1 MNNLG
6 SERAASRVP
15 GGRADGEALAVDAL
29 AGSATARS
37 PGSLLRRLRSTDG
50 TEAQRALLQL
60 QRQYGNRH
68 AMRTLELARQGPPE
82 KKEEEV
88 VGRKANVA
96 RQNEQESQDAVA
108 PLVEAAITRK
118 RGGGQPL
125 ERKTRAQMEPAFGAD
140 FGGVRVHGDAEADRL
155 NRVLNA
161 RAFTVGT
168 DIFFRHGEYSPDSAE
183 GQKLLAHELTHALQQ
198 GGGQVRRTPAGIQR
212 LCAECE
218 AERQGLTA
226 PPQQWQAKLT
236 VSAPEDADEREAD
249 RVAQTVMGHLQRQG
263 QEGEEQ
269 EQEEEDRRRMTAAKG
284 GRGPRGRA
292 GEEEEEEPP
301 VQAKRT
307 EVLLYRQAEERE
319 QSGQEPPTKA
329 GANALFRQVSGGL
342 PSGEVVQRVPQPGR
356 NFGTRSYC
364 GFGITTRIPGFIQSH
379 MQDNF
384 DVDYTTGCSFI
395 WWNAWSS
402 VWELYDASDDR
413 KDSNTESPF
422 GGYSITPANIRA
434 GTAGNGKQ
442 QWSLWYRIT
451 DSQPWLTDDNDA
463 YPYDFVTFDVYET
476 PLANHAVE
484 PRREYGDVIWEREI
498 VPAEDGASLRL
509 TFAERSERTTTETQ
523 SSTVNVS
530 VGGDRSASLTVP
542 FEGLQGEFAN
552 RLSWSVA
559 AEIVRT
565 RGSEISVSD
574 ERTEEFS
581 QSDLRGGVTYAIR
594 TQPIYRI
601 IDGSVGLL
609 RHRDGVIISGGPEQ
623 LRGSIRIFSGL
634 RTEMI
639 PIEEGGAETQA
650 RGDTGNCTE
659 EEHRRLQ
666 NEVNRQCKQLPRACR
681 ESDDCRTLKRSWH
694 RNERCAKAREKI
706 NDKCFNGGD
715 AGHRRAAQ
723 EARRAE
729 ANCREIYRRKG
740 C

>member
-1 MNNLG
+1 MMRQARQVRRKEQPASLRTVSTSLSHSESDAARHRRMNPRTGVEMLLDLQRTYGNAFVQRLVQRKLSVSQPGDKHEQEADRVAEAVVRMSDTSRSVPVIPRYPELG
-6 SERAASRVP
+6 VHRMCSEC
-15 GGRADGEALAVDAL
+15 DEKM
-29 AGSATARS
+29 
-37 PGSLLRRLRSTDG
+37 
-50 TEAQRALLQL
+50 QRQAMGPEPEEEEEQL
-60 QRQYGNRH
+60 QRQEMPDKEEDMQRQ
-68 AMRTLELARQGPPE
+68 AVPEEEEQEEEKVLARQGPPE

-88 VGRKANVA
+88 MGRKANVA

-198 GGGQVRRTPAGIQR
+198 GDDQVRRTPAGIQR

-364 GFGITTRIPGFIQSH
+364 GFGITIRIPGFIQSH

-384 DVDYTTGCSFI
+384 DVDYTTG
-395 WWNAWSS
+395 
-402 VWELYDASDDR
+402 
-413 KDSNTESPF
+413 
-422 GGYSITPANIRA
+422 
-434 GTAGNGKQ
+434 
-442 QWSLWYRIT
+442 
-451 DSQPWLTDDNDA
+451 
-463 YPYDFVTFDVYET
+463 
-476 PLANHAVE
+476 
-484 PRREYGDVIWEREI
+484 
-498 VPAEDGASLRL
+498 
-509 TFAERSERTTTETQ
+509 
-523 SSTVNVS
+523 
-530 VGGDRSASLTVP
+530 
-542 FEGLQGEFAN
+542 
-552 RLSWSVA
+552 
-559 AEIVRT
+559 
-565 RGSEISVSD
+565 
-574 ERTEEFS
+574 
-581 QSDLRGGVTYAIR
+581 
-594 TQPIYRI
+594 
-601 IDGSVGLL
+601 
-609 RHRDGVIISGGPEQ
+609 
-623 LRGSIRIFSGL
+623 
-634 RTEMI
+634 
-639 PIEEGGAETQA
+639 
-650 RGDTGNCTE
+650 
-659 EEHRRLQ
+659 
-666 NEVNRQCKQLPRACR
+666 
-681 ESDDCRTLKRSWH
+681 
-694 RNERCAKAREKI
+694 
-706 NDKCFNGGD
+706 
-715 AGHRRAAQ
+715 
-723 EARRAE
+723 
-729 ANCREIYRRKG
+729 
-740 C
+740 